1 LQKTGDGTWR
11 LSGVSTYTGST
22 TVSNGSLKLGVN
34 GAINSGSALVVAPTT
49 ASDAST
55 LDLNGFT
62 LTASN
67 ATAALTLGGAANSNA
82 NLSTGAAATGV
93 LTLGGNVVYDATSNP
108 GTATISGGAAGSGVT
123 MTAARTFTIG
133 DSGNTTKELS
143 VSAVITGTGGAVIK
157 AGAGTMELTGANTY
171 TGGTTVNA
179 GTLLV
184 NNTTGSGTGAAA
196 VAVNSTA
203 TLGGNGIITGNVSVN
218 AGGILAPGSAV
229 NTAGTITL
237 SGSTISLAGNGS
249 AETRLAF
256 DFTGATGN
264 VGAGV
269 LAGGESWWTN
279 YTGGLLTGTN
289 GKANDLVNFTAAT
302 TNLDWDTGGR
312 VVLNQLGVT
321 PYTWMLGDVINLLD
335 WTSLSTTG
343 STFNPGTDLIL
354 PDLDTANTGLT
365 WDTTRFLATGAAAVT
380 PEPSRMLLLMLG
392 LMGLIF
398 RRRRSR
404 VG

>member
-1 LQKTGDGTWR
+1 TKDGT
-11 LSGVSTYTGST
+11 
-22 TVSNGSLKLGVN
+22 
-34 GAINSGSALVVAPTT
+34 
-49 ASDAST
+49 
-55 LDLNGFT
+55 
-62 LTASN
+62 
-67 ATAALTLGGAANSNA
+67 
-82 NLSTGAAATGV
+82 V
-93 LTLGGNVVYDATSNP
+93 LTLGGGGTFNITGSIGGTSPNSDLLVDATTVNLNSANTYNGP
-108 GTATISGGAAGSGVT
+108 TFIQNAGVLNANVNNALPTTNGRTAIIMDDSGSGSSTLGLAANQSVASLTGAATSQILLGASQLTVGASGSG
-123 MTAARTFTIG
+123 
-133 DSGNTTKELS
+133 SS
-143 VSAVITGTGGAVIK
+143 VFAGSIPGTGGSIVK
-157 AGAGTMELTGANTY
+157 DGTNTQTFSGANTY
-171 TGGTTVNA
+171 TGTTTVSG

-184 NNTTGSGTGAAA
+184 NNTTGSGTGTSA
-196 VAVNSTA
+196 VAVNSAA
-203 TLGGNGIITGNVSVN
+203 TLGGNGAISGNVSVN
-218 AGGILAPGSAV
+218 AGGILAPGSAA

-237 SGSTISLAGNGS
+237 AGANITLAGSGV

-256 DFTGATGN
+256 DFTAATGN
-264 VGAGV
+264 VGAGA
-269 LAGGESWWTN
+269 LAGGESWWSSYN
-279 YTGGLLTGTN
+279 GSLLTGTN

-392 LMGLIF
+392 LMGLFF